1 MADTSIPVDAD
12 TKQRLRE
19 RKRDDE
25 TFDEFLRRVVLVDDG
40 IDAGA
45 WSDTE
50 AEAAKELIRESRRN
64 WD

>member
-25 TFDEFLRRVVLVDDG
+25 TFDEFLRRVVLADDG